1 MYYVFERKEG
11 VGCPVFVNGMLHEQF
26 MEKGANVAMEYDWV
40 FAAPPDLP
48 AKLPE
53 KLVLISKDRKYAF
66 DLASAFNGQLIS
78 ARLLSLMT
86 PFGLEDWEISSLTV
100 VNQKGVS
107 IVDQDYFFIR
117 LPRTK
122 RQKDIVDI
130 EKSKLDVRKNGEIKK
145 IWDLAIQSRSLP
157 SIFMSNE
164 VSLRDVIFIDAE
176 VAEKLQTVPLRG
188 LNIVPASKAG
198 VIDPA

>member
-11 VGCPVFVNGMLHEQF
+11 VGRPVFINGMLHEKF
-26 MEKGANVAMEYDWV
+26 IEGGANVAMEYDWN

-53 KLVLISKDRKYAF
+53 KLVLISKDKKYAF
-66 DLASAFNGQLIS
+66 DLASDFNGQIIS
-78 ARLLSLMT
+78 ARLLSLMM

-117 LPRTK
+117 LPITK
-122 RQKDIVDI
+122 LQKDIVDI

-157 SIFMSNE
+157 NIFMSNE
-164 VSLRDVIFIDAE
+164 ISLINVIFIGSE
-176 VAEKLQTVPLRG
+176 VAEKLQTVRLHG
-188 LNIVPASKAG
+188 FNIVPASQAG
-198 VIDPA
+198 VIKPA